1 MSNLYRR
8 LAIDATYQFRFRWP
22 IGCRGE
28 EFKEIDQSETRMTC
42 GGKCLL
48 TDRDK
53 MNNLYRGPFI
63 DACYLVS
70 FHFSKRF
77 QSRRI

>member
-1 MSNLYRR
+1 MLR
-8 LAIDATYQFRFRWP
+8 TKFWFMWP
-22 IGCRGE
+22 SGLRE
-28 EFKEIDQSETRMTC
+28 EAYLEIDQSDTRMTC

-77 QSRRI
+77 QSRRILKKQ